1 MRPRAFCDPKTNS
14 IFKENLA
21 MQAVINTSV
30 WTGFAIALT
39 GAFLLSFDLFM
50 CGATVWGIA
59 ALIDYAR
66 N

>member
-1 MRPRAFCDPKTNS
+1 
-14 IFKENLA
+14 

-30 WTGFAIALT
+30 WTGFAVALT

-50 CGATVWGIA
+50 CGATIWGIA

>member
-1 MRPRAFCDPKTNS
+1 MT
-14 IFKENLA
+14 
-21 MQAVINTSV
+21 AVLNAAV
-30 WTGFAIALT
+30 WTGFAVALT
-39 GAFLLSFDLFM
+39 GAFLLSYPLFM

>member
-1 MRPRAFCDPKTNS
+1 MT
-14 IFKENLA
+14 
-21 MQAVINTSV
+21 AVLNAAV
-30 WTGFAIALT
+30 WTGFAVALT

-50 CGATVWGIA
+50 CGATVCGIA